1 MNRIA
6 QLSELGQSIWLDFI
20 ERGMLQSG
28 ELVELVDA
36 GVRGVTSNP
45 TIFQQAITTS
55 QAYDEELE
63 ALAAG
68 DKDAKAIFEE
78 LAVADIQAAADILL
92 PVYEAR
98 NRSDGFVSIE
108 VAPDLAYDV
117 QATIAEAHR
126 LHAAVDRPN
135 VMIKVPATKPGIEAI
150 RRLISDGIN
159 VNVTLIFALDRY
171 TDVMEA
177 YLGGLEDRRSQ
188 GKAVD
193 GIASVA
199 SFFVSRVDTNV
210 DDRLDKLNGERAAA
224 LKGKA
229 AVANAKRAYHQF
241 QQVFAGP
248 RWDALRD
255 AGAQVQRPLWASTST
270 KNPDYPELLYVDT
283 LIGPHTVNTMP
294 PATLTAFRDHGT
306 LQRTVDQDGEQAQQ
320 TLHDIE
326 ALGIS
331 MQEVTDQLEQ
341 EGVQKFI
348 DSYEQ
353 LLDSIEQRRREFAAA
368 E

>member
-6 QLSELGQSIWLDFI
+6 QLSEVGQSIWLDFI

-55 QAYDEELE
+55 QAYDEEAE

-177 YLGGLEDRRSQ
+177 YLGGLEDRRNQ
-188 GKAVD
+188 GKDVD

-210 DDRLDKLNGERAAA
+210 DDRLDKLNGERACAQGQSCCRQRQASLPPIPAGLRRPALGCAA
-224 LKGKA
+224 RRRCAGA
-229 AVANAKRAYHQF
+229 ASALGQHQH
-241 QQVFAGP
+241 QEP
-248 RWDALRD
+248 RLSGTALRRYLD
-255 AGAQVQRPLWASTST
+255 RAAHGQHHARLRSPPSATTARYNVPSIRTANRRNRRSMTSKRWA
-270 KNPDYPELLYVDT
+270 YPC
-283 LIGPHTVNTMP
+283 
-294 PATLTAFRDHGT
+294 R
-306 LQRTVDQDGEQAQQ
+306 
-320 TLHDIE
+320 
-326 ALGIS
+326 
-331 MQEVTDQLEQ
+331 
-341 EGVQKFI
+341 K
-348 DSYEQ
+348 
-353 LLDSIEQRRREFAAA
+353 
-368 E
+368 